1 MKLKFK
7 FRKRKIKKAGV
18 MKTKIFLIL
27 FIALQLGAS
36 AEEITRIVAKVN
48 NQVITSRDLDDYC
61 KALNYDISDS
71 RQKISLQG
79 QEFNKEALKRLIE
92 DKLVLGEAIREKIQI
107 PQPMIDNR
115 LDQIISSYP
124 SRQDFEA
131 SLLEKGF
138 TVTSLKK
145 KIESQYMMREV
156 IDKYVKSMVSVS
168 PQEIF
173 SYYSQNKDSFQ
184 SPEIYIF
191 YIAKSQEKSILEDI
205 SKLIE
210 AEGII
215 GAQNAYWGLLMKMES
230 TKEELKA
237 DIAEVLEKLK
247 SGSWSIKQ
255 GEDLYYLIYLDKIM
269 PSRLLSFE
277 EVQRQVYSYLW
288 EENFQKRFKQWI
300 GELKDKAVIENYYE

>member
-1 MKLKFK
+1 MMK
-7 FRKRKIKKAGV
+7 IN
-18 MKTKIFLIL
+18 IFLIL
-27 FIALQLGAS
+27 FISLQLGVR

-48 NQVITSRDLDDYC
+48 NQAITSRDLDDYC
-61 KALNYDISDS
+61 QALNYEMSDT
-71 RQKISLQG
+71 RKKISSEG
-79 QEFNKEALKRLIE
+79 EEFNKEALRRLIE
-92 DKLVLGEAIREKIQI
+92 DKLILDEATREKMQI

-115 LDQIISSYP
+115 VDQIISSYP

-131 SLLEKGF
+131 SLVEKGF

-145 KIESQYMMREV
+145 KIESQYMMREI

-173 SYYSQNKDSFQ
+173 AYYSENKNSFQ
-184 SPEIYIF
+184 SPEICIF

-237 DIAEVLEKLK
+237 EI
-247 SGSWSIKQ
+247 SGMLGKMKEASWSIKQ

-277 EVQRQVYSYLW
+277 EVQRQIYSYLW
-288 EENFQKRFKQWI
+288 EEKFQERFKQWI
-300 GELKDKAVIENYYE
+300 G